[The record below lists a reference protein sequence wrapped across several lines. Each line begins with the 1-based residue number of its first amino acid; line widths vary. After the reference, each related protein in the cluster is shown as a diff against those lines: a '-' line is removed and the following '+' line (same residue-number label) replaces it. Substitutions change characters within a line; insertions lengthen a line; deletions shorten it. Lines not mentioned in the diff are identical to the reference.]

1 MKQLL
6 SIEWLKLRKLT
17 AFHIITLIFIVIV
30 PLWMFAM
37 NLWFQA
43 LSSNKELHFFPST
56 KELWSFPTVWRF
68 VTYSASWFI
77 FLFSIVIII
86 LTTQE
91 FSNKTLRQHVI
102 DGLSKTQVIMSKLL
116 IIVLMTVFATL
127 IVFLTGLFFGMSQN
141 EIDLYTKIHYLFQ
154 FMLQAF
160 CYFGFAFVLAMLI
173 KKPALTILVYLGA
186 QFSEFVAGIFLPD
199 NIYSYFP
206 LNSIAKLTPMPFFE
220 QFIKA
225 TDEANKRTSYISEN
239 WQNVIIAVLT
249 MIILYSFAYYRLKKK
264 DL

>member
-17 AFHIITLIFIVIV
+17 AFHLITVIYIIIL
-30 PLWMFAM
+30 PSWMFAM
-37 NLWFQA
+37 NLWFGA
-43 LSSNKELHFFPST
+43 LNKQLHFFPST

-68 VTYSASWFI
+68 VTYSGSWFT

-102 DGLSKTQVIMSKLL
+102 DGLSKTQVIGSKLL
-116 IIVLMTVFATL
+116 VILLMTIFVTL

-186 QFSEFVAGIFLPD
+186 QFAEFVAGIFLPD
-199 NIYSYFP
+199 YIYSYFP
-206 LNSIAKLTPMPFFE
+206 LNSIAKLTPLPLFE
-220 QFIKA
+220 QLTQA
-225 TDEANKRTSYISEN
+225 TDKLNKQNSYIPEN
-239 WQNVIIAVLT
+239 WQSVIVAVLT
-249 MIILYSFAYYRLKKK
+249 MIALYSFAYYRLKKK